1 MRNYIELLTQSLTN
15 FCRATTDHTEIA
27 FNELMEPF
35 PAEKWILAVRMSYLA
50 NYNVD
55 SHVNYAAALENYHEA
70 LKSISNYILNVC

>member
-35 PAEKWILAVRMSYLA
+35 PAEKWILAVRTFFEKIIGTLS
-50 NYNVD
+50 
-55 SHVNYAAALENYHEA
+55 
-70 LKSISNYILNVC
+70 KR